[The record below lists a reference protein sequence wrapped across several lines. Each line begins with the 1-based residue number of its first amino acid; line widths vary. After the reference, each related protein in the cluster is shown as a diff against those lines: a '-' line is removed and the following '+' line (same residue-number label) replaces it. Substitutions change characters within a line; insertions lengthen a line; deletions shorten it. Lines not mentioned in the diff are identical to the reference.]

1 MKNYH
6 QYKYQFL
13 LFTNSKS
20 IFFLPALRGNRTLAC
35 QAVTRQLAADP
46 VWLDLATQ
54 LVSYALLSEL
64 FMFT

>member
-1 MKNYH
+1 MRKITTSTNINSSYL
-6 QYKYQFL
+6 QTQKY
-13 LFTNSKS
+13 
-20 IFFLPALRGNRTLAC
+20 FLPGLGGNRTLAC

>member
-1 MKNYH
+1 MNSSYLQTSKV
-6 QYKYQFL
+6 FL
-13 LFTNSKS
+13 
-20 IFFLPALRGNRTLAC
+20 FLPGLGGNRTLAC